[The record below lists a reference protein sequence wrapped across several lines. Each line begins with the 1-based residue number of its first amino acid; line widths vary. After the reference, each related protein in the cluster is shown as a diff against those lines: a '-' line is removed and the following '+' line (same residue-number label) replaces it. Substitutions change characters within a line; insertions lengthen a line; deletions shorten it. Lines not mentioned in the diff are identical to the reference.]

1 MEVLFIELWRSK
13 NYHLFFTLNGN
24 LAGYKIIFWPFPEDS
39 KDMLPLYC
47 SSDCLRE
54 KPKGR
59 LTFYFCRWV
68 DFLSLA
74 IGDCHFSKQM
84 GLKSR
89 NHFIRG
95 CFFLWYCSH
104 NTTSW
109 CCGTWWVWGWD
120 LQPRNSCSHLALM
133 LTSSVDL
140 LQKVCFLNCK
150 KWR

>member
-74 IGDCHFSKQM
+74 TGF
-84 GLKSR
+84 LLYL
-89 NHFIRG
+89 FI
-95 CFFLWYCSH
+95 FE
-104 NTTSW
+104 
-109 CCGTWWVWGWD
+109 
-120 LQPRNSCSHLALM
+120 
-133 LTSSVDL
+133 DL
-140 LQKVCFLNCK
+140 LLFLIYLVSN
-150 KWR
+150 WRVIALQNFVVFSPTSTRISHRYTYIPSLLNLLPISLPIPCL